1 MRRKLQFAAAQFLLS
16 LSLLCAQNTSPT
28 PLPRAV
34 EELADKMVGASA
46 PAEQDKL
53 AASALPAIRAA
64 ALLEVTKR
72 AYDASVRG
80 EYARA
85 EALCVLIYRVAAL
98 DNNISVV
105 ARAKTIQAIVFR
117 EYGEYREAL
126 AVLDESLAYFEQH
139 PDDRGIVSAYQSK
152 GIVYSCE
159 GDFARAL
166 VNYNRAFSL
175 AKGMKYREGI
185 IPALNSIGEVYREQ
199 GLPERALEFY
209 EKARVLTADD
219 GAWNMAF
226 IFNNIG
232 QAYEAMGNRAR
243 AIEFIGKSRAVA
255 EKNKMRPRV
264 ATSLAVLAKIN
275 LDEGHFDEAQKLYE
289 QSLAISREL
298 RDALSEGRALL
309 GLAEVARRERK
320 FEQGLTRAGEAMD
333 LFQKTGQFDWLVTAL
348 VSAGRSQR
356 ALKNE
361 SEARKLFE
369 QAIGTVETLRTQ
381 VAGEELE
388 AEAFFEARVAPYEEM
403 ISLLVAENHP
413 LEALQIADR
422 ASARVLLDVMLR
434 RGPEVTRSMLSEAEA
449 AHERGLDRQIGDLN
463 RELNREYSAEHRD
476 ETRLAAL
483 GGELKAARTAR
494 DDFEVEMATAH
505 PKLKQSESPRSFQ
518 SLEALAPLIRG
529 KETALLKFAVTEN
542 HCYLFVLRLGDS
554 EKVRLELA
562 TLNVPRAELERQ
574 TKAFRSA
581 LAERSLGWQKS
592 ARELYDL
599 LLRPTEKLWSG
610 THQLIVVPDGPLW
623 ELPFQALVDKAN
635 RPLIETFTISYA
647 PSLSALLG
655 ERDLSTGAHAPTTLL
670 MFANPA
676 VAEKPRPLAEART
689 SLIQPAWEPLPE
701 MEKQARVL
709 EQLYPT
715 DSVRSFVGPDAREE
729 IAKRELPKAEIIQFA
744 THGVLNNRSPLYS
757 YLLFS
762 QRDLASGE
770 DGLLEVW
777 EVMRMQLHARLAVLC
792 GCETA
797 RGRMGAG
804 EGVVG
809 LSWAFFLA
817 GCPSTIV
824 SQWKVDSA
832 SATPLMTVLHRE
844 LLAGTD
850 KAEALRRA
858 ALELRKDK
866 QYRHPFYWA
875 PFVLI
880 GDSR

>member
-1 MRRKLQFAAAQFLLS
+1 MIQFTAAQFLLGF
-16 LSLLCAQNTSPT
+16 SLLCAQNTGPT
-28 PLPRAV
+28 PSSEAAK
-34 EELADKMVGASA
+34 ELADKMVNA
-46 PAEQDKL
+46 PAPTEQDRL
-53 AASALPAIRAA
+53 AASAPPAVRKA
-64 ALLEVTKR
+64 ALLAVVDR
-72 AYDASVRG
+72 AYEASVRG

-85 EALCVLIYRVAAL
+85 DALCALIYRVAAR
-98 DNNISVV
+98 DNNVSVV
-105 ARAKTIQAIVFR
+105 AYAKNVQATGFE

-126 AVLDESLAYFEQH
+126 ALLDEGLSYFDQH
-139 PDDRGIVSAYQSK
+139 PDDRGIVSAYQGK
-152 GIVYSCE
+152 GNIYQHE

-166 VNYNRAFSL
+166 VNLNRAFNL
-175 AKGMKYREGI
+175 AEQMKFREGI

-209 EKARVLTADD
+209 EKARALTADD
-219 GAWNMAF
+219 SAWNMAF

-232 QAYEAMGNRAR
+232 QAYEAMGDRAR
-243 AIEFIGKSRAVA
+243 AIEFIGRSRAVA
-255 EKNKMRPRV
+255 EKNKMRPRI

-275 LDEGHFDEAQKLYE
+275 LDERHFDEAQKLYE
-289 QSLAISREL
+289 QSLAISHEL

-309 GLAEVARRERK
+309 GLAEVARRARK
-320 FEQGLTRAGEAMD
+320 FEQGMTRAREAID
-333 LFQKTGQFDWLVTAL
+333 LFQKTGQLDWLVNAL

-356 ALKNE
+356 ALKNDG
-361 SEARKLFE
+361 EARKLFE
-369 QAIGTVETLRTQ
+369 QAIRTLETLRTR
-381 VAGEELE
+381 VAGTEVE
-388 AEAFFEARVAPYEEM
+388 AEAFFETRVAPYEEM
-403 ISLLVAENHP
+403 ISLLVAEKQP
-413 LEALQIADR
+413 LEALQIAEQ
-422 ASARVLLDVMLR
+422 ASARVLLEVMS
-434 RGPEVTRSMLSEAEA
+434 RGGRELSRSVLSEAEA
-449 AHERGLDRQIGDLN
+449 ARERELDRHIADLN
-463 RELNREYSAEHRD
+463 RQLNREYSVEHRD
-476 ETRLAAL
+476 ENRLTAL
-483 GGELKAARTAR
+483 GQELQAARATREHFDAQ
-494 DDFEVEMATAH
+494 MATAH
-505 PKLKQSESPRSFQ
+505 PKLKQSAPTQSLH
-518 SLEALAPLIRG
+518 SLEALAPLIRN
-529 KETALLKFAVTEN
+529 KETALLKFAVTEDR
-542 HCYLFVLRLGDS
+542 CYLFVLREDS
-554 EKVRLELA
+554 SGKVRLELA
-562 TLNVPRAELERQ
+562 TLDVPRAELETQ
-574 TKAFRSA
+574 TKTFRAA

-592 ARELYDL
+592 ARELYDS
-599 LLRPTEKLWSG
+599 LLRPAEKLWSG
-610 THQLIVVPDGPLW
+610 TNQLIVVPGGPLW
-623 ELPFQALVDKAN
+623 ELPFQALVDTTN

-655 ERDLSTGAHAPTTLL
+655 EHGASTRARAPTLL
-670 MFANPA
+670 VFANPA
-676 VAEKPRPLAEART
+676 VAEKPPPLTEAHR
-689 SLIQPAWEPLPE
+689 SLVQTAWEPLPE
-701 MEKQARVL
+701 MEKQAHAL
-709 EQLYPT
+709 EQLYGA
-715 DSVRSFVGPDAREE
+715 DSTLSFIGADARKET
-729 IAKRELPKAEIIQFA
+729 AKRELPKAETIQLA

-866 QYRHPFYWA
+866 HYGHPFYWA